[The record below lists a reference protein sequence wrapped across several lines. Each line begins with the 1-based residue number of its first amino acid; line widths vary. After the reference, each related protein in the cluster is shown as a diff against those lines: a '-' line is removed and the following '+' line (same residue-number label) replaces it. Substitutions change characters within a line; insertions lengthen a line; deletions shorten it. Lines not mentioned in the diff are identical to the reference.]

1 MGQTNQEEYRIP
13 FVTMLSL
20 KPTSLLKSYTK
31 RNHTTVVAR
40 VAKKGGE
47 DSSKSSGE
55 KQAVFTTP
63 PTLSDLVQTKT
74 SSEESS
80 PKNPSQNINIIPVGR
95 WPEGIPPAMG
105 GHFMPSGE
113 LAPLSK
119 SKGPGIDI
127 APMYFTYPD
136 TTTDTQVVVHE
147 TAFSAAAGLADA
159 VAKAS
164 AEAIARK
171 GSFTIALSGGSL
183 VKSLSGLVGRED
195 VDFSKWYVLFS
206 DERVVSLSSED
217 SNYKAAADE
226 FLNKVA
232 IPSSQILKIKDNM
245 TAEQTAEHYAGQMLD
260 LSDSVLPRTGDQLPV
275 LDMVLLGVGPDG
287 HVASLFPNSKE
298 TSTTSGW
305 VLPVTNS
312 PKPPSERI
320 TLTMPVINAAQQ
332 VIVCAL
338 GAGKAE
344 IVQRAL
350 EVQSLPGAVPVQLVR
365 PQKQLTWILDGESAG
380 SLALESWDD
389 KKKYPRSSFE

>member
-1 MGQTNQEEYRIP
+1 M
-13 FVTMLSL
+13 TMLSL
-20 KPTSLLKSYTK
+20 KSTVLLKTYIRK
-31 RNHTTVVAR
+31 NTVITR

-47 DSSKSSGE
+47 DSSKSSGTGE
-55 KQAVFTTP
+55 QAVFTTP

-74 SSEESS
+74 SSAESLQTK
-80 PKNPSQNINIIPVGR
+80 KNPSQNINIIPVGR

-105 GHFMPSGE
+105 GHFMPSGD

-119 SKGPGIDI
+119 SKGPGVDI

-136 TTTDTQVVVHE
+136 ATTETQVIVHE
-147 TAFSAAAGLADA
+147 TAFSAASGLADA
-159 VAKAS
+159 VAEAS

-183 VKSLSGLVGRED
+183 VKSLSGLVGRKD
-195 VDFSKWYVLFS
+195 IDFSKWYVVFS

-217 SNYKAAADE
+217 SNYKAAAEE
-226 FLNKVA
+226 FLDKVE
-232 IPSSQILKIKDNM
+232 IPSSQILKIKEHM
-245 TAEQTAEHYAGQMLD
+245 SAEQTAEHYAGQMLD
-260 LSDSVLPRTGDQLPV
+260 LNDSVLPRTAECLPV

-298 TSTTSGW
+298 TAATSGW

-344 IVQRAL
+344 VVQRAL
-350 EVQSLPGAVPVQLVR
+350 EVQSLPGALPVQMVR
-365 PQKQLTWILDGESAG
+365 PQKQLRWILDAAAAES
-380 SLALESWDD
+380 LDVDSWENS
-389 KKKYPRSSFE
+389 KKHPRSSF

>member
-1 MGQTNQEEYRIP
+1 
-13 FVTMLSL
+13 MLSL
-20 KPTSLLKSYTK
+20 KVSTNIVKLVSTNT
-31 RNHTTVVAR
+31 RNNSVVAR

-47 DSSKSSGE
+47 DSSKSSGTGD
-55 KQAVFTTP
+55 KAVFTTP
-63 PTLSDLVQTKT
+63 PALSDLVQTKT
-74 SSEESS
+74 SSEKTST
-80 PKNPSQNINIIPVGR
+80 KNPSQNINIIPVGR

-119 SKGPGIDI
+119 SKGPGVDI
-127 APMYFTYPD
+127 APLYFTYPD
-136 TTTDTQVVVHE
+136 ATTDTQVIVHE
-147 TAFSAAAGLADA
+147 TAFSASSGLADA
-159 VAKAS
+159 VADAS

-183 VKSLSGLVGRED
+183 VKSLSSLVGRED
-195 VDFSKWYVLFS
+195 IDFSKWYVLFS

-217 SNYKAAADE
+217 SNYKAAAEE

-232 IPSSQILKIKDNM
+232 IPSSQILKIKENM
-245 TAEQTAEHYAGQMLD
+245 TAEQTAEHYAGQMLN
-260 LSDSVLPRTGDQLPV
+260 LSDSVLPRTADHLPV
-275 LDMVLLGVGPDG
+275 LDLILLGVGPDG

-305 VLPVTNS
+305 VLPVTHS

-320 TLTMPVINAAQQ
+320 TLTMPVINAAQN

-350 EVQSLPGAVPVQLVR
+350 EVQSLPGAIPVQLVR
-365 PQKQLTWILDGESAG
+365 PQKQLRWILDTESAG
-380 SLALESWDD
+380 SLALDSWED
-389 KKKYPRSSFE
+389 KKKYPRSTF